1 MRSFFNFYNIMDAL
15 FLITSC
21 IGLIFFLYLCFV

>member
-1 MRSFFNFYNIMDAL
+1 MRFFSFENIMDSL

-21 IGLIFFLYLCFV
+21 VGMIFFLYLCFV